1 MDLSFFSQLVDP
13 ILAFASS
20 LGYLGII
27 ILMAIESSFIPFPSE
42 LILIP
47 AGALVAQG
55 EFSFT
60 LALLSAIVG
69 SLIGAFFNYFF
80 AYYGGRPLINMLIRR
95 YGSILLISQES
106 MAKTERF
113 FESHGSVTTFVGRL
127 LPAIRQLISLPA
139 GLAKMPL
146 FKFTVYTTL
155 GAGIWS
161 AILLIL
167 GMLLQ
172 NNRPL
177 VERLLS
183 NLSAQLIGLGILI
196 VFVYWWLHTRRKK
209 KEQDERSMEKI
220 RRS

>member
-196 VFVYWWLHTRRKK
+196 IFVYWWIHFRRKK
-209 KEQDERSMEKI
+209 KELLAK
-220 RRS
+220 RR

>member
-209 KEQDERSMEKI
+209 KEQDARGMEKI
-220 RRS
+220 

>member
-1 MDLSFFSQLVDP
+1 MVDP

-113 FESHGSVTTFVGRL
+113 F
-127 LPAIRQLISLPA
+127 
-139 GLAKMPL
+139 
-146 FKFTVYTTL
+146 
-155 GAGIWS
+155 
-161 AILLIL
+161 
-167 GMLLQ
+167 
-172 NNRPL
+172 
-177 VERLLS
+177 
-183 NLSAQLIGLGILI
+183 
-196 VFVYWWLHTRRKK
+196 
-209 KEQDERSMEKI
+209 
-220 RRS
+220 